1 MITTPTRAVPGAAPP
16 AGWPPRI
23 ENPAQGHAVAFFET
37 ADDGGGR
44 TLMELEV
51 APGGWTGE
59 HAHRAY
65 DETFTCV
72 EGCLT
77 VMVAGFPYELR
88 PGQEVTVAA
97 GTAHSWSNDG
107 PRPALALVELRPG
120 HAGAETALR
129 VLYGLARDGRLRRDG
144 TPRNPL
150 HLALLLGWGEARL
163 PGRYAAL
170 RPALRALAAVA
181 RLRGVDR
188 ALIASYL

>member
-1 MITTPTRAVPGAAPP
+1 MGTTTTNGAGRAAP
-16 AGWPPRI
+16 AGWPPRA
-23 ENPAQGHAVAFFET
+23 ENPGQGHAVAFFER

-51 APGGWTGE
+51 APGGWTGT

-65 DETFTCV
+65 DEAFTCV

-97 GTAHSWSNDG
+97 GTAHSWSNG
-107 PRPALALVELRPG
+107 EARRALALVELRPG

-129 VLYGLARDGRLRRDG
+129 VLCGLSRDGGLRRDG
-144 TPRNPL
+144 APRNPL
-150 HLALLLGWGEARL
+150 HLALLLGWAETRL
-163 PGRYAAL
+163 PGAYGAL
-170 RPALRALAAVA
+170 RPVLRALAALG
-181 RLRGVDR
+181 RLRGADR
-188 ALIASYL
+188 ALMARYA